1 MKKSRL
7 YQNFSTRRE
16 FLFGLS
22 GLALATTVPCCSHST
37 NTAVQPQK
45 SEPAI
50 TSVSDQELDVSCAW
64 VAQDEYKEAYALFK
78 KTIEAT
84 TDFTW
89 LSKGDRVLL
98 KIALNSAKKYPATT
112 DPWSVYW
119 MAKLLREKGAG
130 RILVGDQGGIG
141 SVHWTKDSK
150 KGSSRQL
157 AKDAGLLKA
166 IEDSNAETC
175 FFEEF
180 GWDHYRPTNPSGT
193 HNWNDPIMV
202 AAVLDEVDHIVYI
215 PRIASHILAGNT
227 LGLKLAVGFLRGDS
241 RGKFHKG
248 GQHFYAMYEE
258 INQIPPIKS
267 KLRLVVSSGRSVLTL
282 FGPNDGPVSTP
293 DYGLLVASENLLA
306 HEMMAYAWLQWNRKF
321 ETSAFSHMTMG
332 GLTKKRSYHNKRFSD
347 QTWPEDG
354 IPTPSIDYFE
364 PGNLYNHP
372 AIRNSLKRMGGL
384 PRNIAVEELNSHP
397 DNSVGEYLENLL
409 RLS

>member
-1 MKKSRL
+1 MEKCHVYTGS
-7 YQNFSTRRE
+7 STRRE
-16 FLFGLS
+16 FLLGIT
-22 GLALATTVPCCSHST
+22 GLAFAVAVPSCSHTNNKTAIKQKPEPEITTVT
-37 NTAVQPQK
+37 
-45 SEPAI
+45 
-50 TSVSDQELDVSCAW
+50 DQELGLSCAW
-64 VAQDEYKEAYALFK
+64 IGKDEESYALFK
-78 KTIEAT
+78 KTVEAA
-84 TDFTW
+84 TDFAW
-89 LSKGDRVLL
+89 LSKGDRVLV
-98 KIALNSAKKYPATT
+98 KIALNSGKAYPATT
-112 DPWSVYW
+112 DPRSVHC
-119 MAKLLREKGAG
+119 MVKLLREKGAG
-130 RILVGDQGGIG
+130 EILVGDQGGIG
-141 SVHWTKDSK
+141 AVHWTKHTK
-150 KGSSRQL
+150 EGSTRQL
-157 AKDAGLLKA
+157 AKNAGLLKA
-166 IEDSNAETC
+166 MEDNNAEPC
-175 FFEEF
+175 FFEEY
-180 GWDHYRPTNPSGT
+180 GWDHYLPLSPSGQ
-193 HNWNDPIMV
+193 HHWNDPIMV
-202 AAVLDEVDHIVYI
+202 TAVLDEVDHIVYL

-248 GQHFYAMYEE
+248 GKHFYAMYEE

-354 IPTPSIDYFE
+354 ISTPSIDYFE

-384 PRNIAVEELNSHP
+384 PRNVAVEELNSHP
-397 DNSVGEYLENLL
+397 DKSVGEYLENLL